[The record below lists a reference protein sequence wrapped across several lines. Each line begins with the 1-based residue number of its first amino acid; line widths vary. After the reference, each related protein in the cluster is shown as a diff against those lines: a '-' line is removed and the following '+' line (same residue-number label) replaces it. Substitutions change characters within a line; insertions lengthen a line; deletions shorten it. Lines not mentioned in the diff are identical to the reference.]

1 MPKKKKLNKIDQIS
15 NWFTHS
21 IGTNASIVIHSL
33 FFTGIFIL
41 TLFGVPIDKV
51 LLILTTAVSL
61 EAIYLAIFI
70 QMTVNKTTKSLAS
83 VEEDIDDIQEN
94 VDDLQEDVDS
104 LEVNVKE
111 ISDDYIEDEVE
122 ESDTIK
128 ILTNIESQLNLLKSE
143 IAELKKKN
151 LS

>member
-1 MPKKKKLNKIDQIS
+1 MRRKKLNKIDQIS

-21 IGTNASIVIHSL
+21 IGTNTSIVIHSL
-33 FFTGIFIL
+33 FFVGVFIL
-41 TLFGVPIDKV
+41 TLFGVSIDKV

-111 ISDDYIEDEVE
+111 ISDDYIEDDSQETDVVKALK
-122 ESDTIK
+122 D
-128 ILTNIESQLNLLKSE
+128 IEKQLISLQE
-143 IAELKKKN
+143 DIVVLKKKG
-151 LS
+151 LF